1 MYAAHGHMCICSHTY
16 IYAANAACMYACILR
31 CMRMY
36 LIYAYVKTREM
47 CEYMW
52 INAYKYMLIC
62 VNIRIWIY
70 VNMCEYMLWEHT
82 NICLHA
88 WCTSVCVCI
97 LANHFTQFMHIYA
110 RKLRRIHAHKY
121 CRITQYVH
129 LRKIHAEAMYKQY
142 VHVYTNACIFKCC
155 TFECAYIQ
163 KMHIFTCVC
172 VCARA
177 CVIKLEWWQGWSV
190 WGGETCSIYSCCCK
204 CWSWLCKPAMHAAV
218 SPTSICVYECIFTH
232 IHVCVCVCVYRHT
245 HKQMEGS
252 ERRRV

>member
-1 MYAAHGHMCICSHTY
+1 
-16 IYAANAACMYACILR
+16 
-31 CMRMY
+31 
-36 LIYAYVKTREM
+36 
-47 CEYMW
+47 MW
-52 INAYKYMLIC
+52 IC
-62 VNIRIWIY
+62 VNICCENIRIS
-70 VNMCEYMLWEHT
+70 VCMHGAQVCEYAFLQTISH
-82 NICLHA
+82 N
-88 WCTSVCVCI
+88 SCI
-97 LANHFTQFMHIYA
+97 FMHVNCAEFMLINTAELRSTCIYA
-110 RKLRRIHAHKY
+110 KSMQKPCTNSMCMCTRMHAFSSAALSS
-121 CRITQYVH
+121 VH
-129 LRKIHAEAMYKQY
+129 
-142 VHVYTNACIFKCC
+142 IFKKC
-155 TFECAYIQ
+155 TYS
-163 KMHIFTCVC
+163 HVC